1 LNHRLRLLVIGI
13 LVISFSISFV
23 ARMQPADYGFELNEF
38 DPFFNF
44 RATKF
49 IVDNGYVEYF
59 AWHDDKSWYPDGRN
73 VSATSQVMLHIT
85 TAALYQSFGMGQSL
99 YDFTILFPVIIGSL
113 TTIVIFALVRVLGG
127 TTAGLL
133 ASLFF
138 AVSMPVII
146 RGTVG
151 WFKSEPLGLFYGFL
165 GVYLFLSGIKSDNGK
180 VSFFKLIAGGVF
192 VSLGISSWGGTQF
205 FVILLVL
212 FFLGIPFLRKDKKFI
227 TWALPVF
234 VSALLLTITI
244 FERPGIGF
252 VLGYGG
258 LGLIGSTVFVLSFFQ
273 IQKIKVKNNIRY
285 GFLLLG
291 GFVLIGIS
299 SIVTNAVSLPSF
311 RYLNAVN
318 PFLSSD
324 NTIVQSVAEH
334 SSVTMEQLFPSLSV
348 LMIFS
353 GIGVWLLFHIKENQ
367 NFHIKN
373 DMILFALIIG
383 FVGIYI
389 SSAFIRLEIFGS
401 IAVIVLAS
409 IGVSL
414 LISNVLKKHSKNS
427 LSSIAKFSFVVV
439 IIVLL
444 TIPVALP
451 VNANWINVVKIPPT
465 ILHGGT
471 HFNITTNDWGDALE
485 WIKGNTE
492 HDAVIAA
499 WWDYGYWIT
508 AIADRTTL
516 IDNATINQVQIKKVA
531 KIFLSTPDDAWKQ
544 LTDMEVDYV
553 LVYIAAQK
561 LSNDIYSPFYALGGG
576 GDEDKKY
583 WLLRIAEMPLQEYL
597 YSDNVTGTEK
607 FWNSTL
613 LGKMIPF
620 TPLGYLDLSEY
631 SQAEDYQSG
640 YVLYLK
646 DIKYDSN
653 SNEPL
658 QLVYT
663 SPSFD
668 RISEGEVSGIIIYKI
683 NTEYS
688 SIP

>member
-1 LNHRLRLLVIGI
+1 
-13 LVISFSISFV
+13 
-23 ARMQPADYGFELNEF
+23 MQPADYGFELNEF

-113 TTIVIFALVRVLGG
+113 TAIVIFALVRVLGG

-227 TWALPVF
+227 AWALPVF
-234 VSALLLTITI
+234 VSALLLTIAI
-244 FERPGIGF
+244 FERPGAGF

-258 LGLIGSTVFVLSFFQ
+258 LGLIGSTVFVLLFFQ

-291 GFVLIGIS
+291 GFVLVGIS

-427 LSSIAKFSFVVV
+427 LSSIAKFSFVAV

-516 IDNATINQVQIKKVA
+516 IDNATINQTQIKKVA

-561 LSNDIYSPFYALGGG
+561 LSNDNYSPFYALGGG

-597 YSDNVTGTEK
+597 YSDNATGTEK

-683 NTEYS
+683 NKEYDL
-688 SIP
+688 IP

>member
-1 LNHRLRLLVIGI
+1 
-13 LVISFSISFV
+13 
-23 ARMQPADYGFELNEF
+23 MQPADYGFELNEF

-146 RGTVG
+146 RGMVG

-234 VSALLLTITI
+234 VSALLLTIAI
-244 FERPGIGF
+244 FERPGAGF

-291 GFVLIGIS
+291 GFVLVGIS

-427 LSSIAKFSFVVV
+427 LSSIAKFSFVAV

-516 IDNATINQVQIKKVA
+516 IDNATINQTQIKKVA

-597 YSDNVTGTEK
+597 YSDNATGTEK

-683 NTEYS
+683 NKEYDL
-688 SIP
+688 IP

>member
-1 LNHRLRLLVIGI
+1 
-13 LVISFSISFV
+13 
-23 ARMQPADYGFELNEF
+23 MQPADYGFELNEF

-234 VSALLLTITI
+234 VSALLLTIAM
-244 FERPGIGF
+244 FERPGVGF

-258 LGLIGSTVFVLSFFQ
+258 LGLIGSTVFVLLFFQ

-291 GFVLIGIS
+291 GFVLVGIS

-427 LSSIAKFSFVVV
+427 LSSIAKFSFVAV
-439 IIVLL
+439 IIILL

-516 IDNATINQVQIKKVA
+516 IDNATINQTQIKKVA

-561 LSNDIYSPFYALGGG
+561 LSNDNYSPFYALGGG

-597 YSDNVTGTEK
+597 YSDNATGTEK

-683 NTEYS
+683 NKEYDL
-688 SIP
+688 IP

>member
-1 LNHRLRLLVIGI
+1 
-13 LVISFSISFV
+13 
-23 ARMQPADYGFELNEF
+23 MQPADYGFELNEF

-49 IVDNGYVEYF
+49 IVDNGYFEYF
-59 AWHDDKSWYPDGRN
+59 NWHDDKSWYPDGRN

-113 TTIVIFALVRVLGG
+113 TAIVIFALVRVLGG

-234 VSALLLTITI
+234 VSALLLTIAI
-244 FERPGIGF
+244 FERPGAGF

-258 LGLIGSTVFVLSFFQ
+258 LGLIGSTVFVLLFFQ

-291 GFVLIGIS
+291 GFVLVGIS

-427 LSSIAKFSFVVV
+427 LSSIAKFSFVAV

-465 ILHGGT
+465 IVHGGT

-508 AIADRTTL
+508 AIGDRTTL
-516 IDNATINQVQIKKVA
+516 IDNATINQSQIKKVA

-561 LSNDIYSPFYALGGG
+561 LSNDNYSPLYALGGG

-597 YSDNVTGTEK
+597 YSDNATGTEK

-631 SQAEDYQSG
+631 SQAEDDQSG

-646 DIKYDSN
+646 DIKYGSN
-653 SNEPL
+653 NNEPL

>member
-1 LNHRLRLLVIGI
+1 
-13 LVISFSISFV
+13 
-23 ARMQPADYGFELNEF
+23 MQPADYGFELNEF

-146 RGTVG
+146 RGMVG

-234 VSALLLTITI
+234 VSALLLTIAI
-244 FERPGIGF
+244 FERPGAGF

-427 LSSIAKFSFVVV
+427 LSSIAKFSFVAV

-516 IDNATINQVQIKKVA
+516 IDNATINQSQIKKVA

-597 YSDNVTGTEK
+597 YSDNATGTEK

-640 YVLYLK
+640 YVIYLK

-658 QLVYT
+658 QMVYT

-683 NTEYS
+683 NKEYDL
-688 SIP
+688 IP

>member
-1 LNHRLRLLVIGI
+1 
-13 LVISFSISFV
+13 
-23 ARMQPADYGFELNEF
+23 MQPADYGFELNEF

-138 AVSMPVII
+138 SVSMPVII
-146 RGTVG
+146 RGMVG

-180 VSFFKLIAGGVF
+180 ISFFKLIAGGVF

-227 TWALPVF
+227 AWALPVF

-244 FERPGIGF
+244 FERPGVGF

-258 LGLIGSTVFVLSFFQ
+258 LGLIGSTVFVLLFFQ
-273 IQKIKVKNNIRY
+273 IQKIKIKNNIRY

-291 GFVLIGIS
+291 GFVLVGIS

-427 LSSIAKFSFVVV
+427 LSSIAKFSFVAV

-516 IDNATINQVQIKKVA
+516 IDNATINQAQIKKVA

-561 LSNDIYSPFYALGGG
+561 LSNDNYSPFYALGGG

-597 YSDNVTGTEK
+597 YSDNATGTEK

-646 DIKYDSN
+646 DIKYGSN

>member
-1 LNHRLRLLVIGI
+1 
-13 LVISFSISFV
+13 
-23 ARMQPADYGFELNEF
+23 MQPADYGFELNEF

-85 TAALYQSFGMGQSL
+85 TAALYQSFGMSQSL

-227 TWALPVF
+227 AWALPVF

-244 FERPGIGF
+244 FERPGVDF

-273 IQKIKVKNNIRY
+273 IQKIKIKNNIRY

-299 SIVTNAVSLPSF
+299 FIATNAVALPSF

-373 DMILFALIIG
+373 DMVLFALIIG

-427 LSSIAKFSFVVV
+427 LSSIAKFSFVAV

-561 LSNDIYSPFYALGGG
+561 LSNDNYSPFYVLGGG

-597 YSDNVTGTEK
+597 YSDNATGTEK

-683 NTEYS
+683 NKEYDL
-688 SIP
+688 IP

>member
-1 LNHRLRLLVIGI
+1 
-13 LVISFSISFV
+13 
-23 ARMQPADYGFELNEF
+23 MQPADYGFELNEF

-234 VSALLLTITI
+234 VSALLLTIAI
-244 FERPGIGF
+244 FERPGAGF

-291 GFVLIGIS
+291 GFVLVGIS

-373 DMILFALIIG
+373 DMVLFALIIG
-383 FVGIYI
+383 FIGIYI
-389 SSAFIRLEIFGS
+389 SSAFVRLEIFGS

-414 LISNVLKKHSKNS
+414 LISNVLKKHSKNF

-553 LVYIAAQK
+553 LVYVAAQK
-561 LSNDIYSPFYALGGG
+561 LSNDNYNPFYTLGGG

-583 WLLRIAEMPLQEYL
+583 WILRIAEMPLQEYL
-597 YSDNVTGTEK
+597 YSDNATGTEK

-646 DIKYDSN
+646 DIKYGSN
-653 SNEPL
+653 NNEPL

>member
-1 LNHRLRLLVIGI
+1 
-13 LVISFSISFV
+13 
-23 ARMQPADYGFELNEF
+23 MQPADYGFELNEF

-113 TTIVIFALVRVLGG
+113 TAIVIFALVRVLGG

-234 VSALLLTITI
+234 VSALLLTIAI
-244 FERPGIGF
+244 FERPGAGF

-291 GFVLIGIS
+291 GFVLVGIS

-373 DMILFALIIG
+373 DMVLFALIIG
-383 FVGIYI
+383 FIGIYI
-389 SSAFIRLEIFGS
+389 SSAFVRLEIFGS

-516 IDNATINQVQIKKVA
+516 IDNATINQSQIKKVA

-553 LVYIAAQK
+553 LVYVAAQK
-561 LSNDIYSPFYALGGG
+561 LSNDNYSPFYTLGGG

-583 WLLRIAEMPLQEYL
+583 WILRIAEMPLQEYL
-597 YSDNVTGTEK
+597 YSDNATGTEK

-631 SQAEDYQSG
+631 SQAEDQSG

-646 DIKYDSN
+646 DIKYGSN
-653 SNEPL
+653 NNEPL

>member
-1 LNHRLRLLVIGI
+1 
-13 LVISFSISFV
+13 
-23 ARMQPADYGFELNEF
+23 MQPADYGFELNEF

-227 TWALPVF
+227 AWALPVF
-234 VSALLLTITI
+234 VSALLLTIAM
-244 FERPGIGF
+244 FERPGVGF

-258 LGLIGSTVFVLSFFQ
+258 LGLIGSTVFVLLFFQ
-273 IQKIKVKNNIRY
+273 IQKIIKNNIRY

-427 LSSIAKFSFVVV
+427 LSSIAKFSFVAV

-516 IDNATINQVQIKKVA
+516 IDNATINQGQIKKVA

-544 LTDMEVDYV
+544 LTEMEVDYV
-553 LVYIAAQK
+553 LVYVAAQK

-583 WLLRIAEMPLQEYL
+583 WILRIAEMPLQEYL
-597 YSDNVTGTEK
+597 YSDNATGTEK

-683 NTEYS
+683 NKEYGL
-688 SIP
+688 IP

>member
-1 LNHRLRLLVIGI
+1 
-13 LVISFSISFV
+13 
-23 ARMQPADYGFELNEF
+23 MQPADYGFELNEF

-49 IVDNGYVEYF
+49 IVDNGYFEYF
-59 AWHDDKSWYPDGRN
+59 NWHDDKSWYPDGRN

-85 TAALYQSFGMGQSL
+85 TAALYQSFGMDQSL

-113 TTIVIFALVRVLGG
+113 TAIVIFALVRVLGG
-127 TTAGLL
+127 TTACLL

-234 VSALLLTITI
+234 VSALLLTIAI

-258 LGLIGSTVFVLSFFQ
+258 LGLIGSTVFVLLFFQ

-291 GFVLIGIS
+291 GFVLVGIS

-427 LSSIAKFSFVVV
+427 LSSIAKFSFVAV
-439 IIVLL
+439 IIILL

-553 LVYIAAQK
+553 LVYIAAEK
-561 LSNDIYSPFYALGGG
+561 LSNDNYSPFYTLGGG

-597 YSDNVTGTEK
+597 YSDNSTGTEK

-631 SQAEDYQSG
+631 SQTEDQSG

-646 DIKYDSN
+646 DIKYDLN

-683 NTEYS
+683 NKEYS

>member
-1 LNHRLRLLVIGI
+1 
-13 LVISFSISFV
+13 
-23 ARMQPADYGFELNEF
+23 MQPADYGFELNEF

-227 TWALPVF
+227 AWALPVF
-234 VSALLLTITI
+234 VSALLLTIAI
-244 FERPGIGF
+244 FERPGAGF

-291 GFVLIGIS
+291 GFVLVGIS

-373 DMILFALIIG
+373 DMVLFALIIG

-427 LSSIAKFSFVVV
+427 LSSIAKFSFVAV

-597 YSDNVTGTEK
+597 YSDNATGTEK

-640 YVLYLK
+640 YVIYLK

-683 NTEYS
+683 NKEYDL
-688 SIP
+688 IP

>member
-1 LNHRLRLLVIGI
+1 
-13 LVISFSISFV
+13 
-23 ARMQPADYGFELNEF
+23 MQPADYGFELNEF

-234 VSALLLTITI
+234 VSALLLTIAM
-244 FERPGIGF
+244 FERPGVGF

-291 GFVLIGIS
+291 GFVLVGIS

-427 LSSIAKFSFVVV
+427 LSSIAKFSFVAV

-516 IDNATINQVQIKKVA
+516 IDNATINQSQIKKVA

-597 YSDNVTGTEK
+597 YSDNATGTEK

-631 SQAEDYQSG
+631 SQAEDQSG

-646 DIKYDSN
+646 DIKYGSN

-658 QLVYT
+658 QMVYT

-683 NTEYS
+683 NKEYDL
-688 SIP
+688 IP

>member
-1 LNHRLRLLVIGI
+1 
-13 LVISFSISFV
+13 
-23 ARMQPADYGFELNEF
+23 MQPADYGFELNEF

-180 VSFFKLIAGGVF
+180 VSFFKLIAGGIF
-192 VSLGISSWGGTQF
+192 VSLGISSWGGSQF

-244 FERPGIGF
+244 FERPGVGF

-258 LGLIGSTVFVLSFFQ
+258 LGLIGSTVFVLLFFQ

-291 GFVLIGIS
+291 GFVLVGIS

-353 GIGVWLLFHIKENQ
+353 GIGIWLLFHIKENQ

-383 FVGIYI
+383 FIGIYI
-389 SSAFIRLEIFGS
+389 SSAFVRLEIFGS

-508 AIADRTTL
+508 AIADRSTL
-516 IDNATINQVQIKKVA
+516 NDNATINQSQIKKVA

-553 LVYIAAQK
+553 LVYVAAQK
-561 LSNDIYSPFYALGGG
+561 LSNDNYSPFYTLGGG

-583 WLLRIAEMPLQEYL
+583 WILRIAEMPLQEYL
-597 YSDNVTGTEK
+597 YSDNATGTEK

-620 TPLGYLDLSEY
+620 TPLGYLDL
-631 SQAEDYQSG
+631 
-640 YVLYLK
+640 
-646 DIKYDSN
+646 
-653 SNEPL
+653 
-658 QLVYT
+658 
-663 SPSFD
+663 
-668 RISEGEVSGIIIYKI
+668 
-683 NTEYS
+683 
-688 SIP
+688 

>member
-1 LNHRLRLLVIGI
+1 
-13 LVISFSISFV
+13 
-23 ARMQPADYGFELNEF
+23 MQPADYGFELNEF

-180 VSFFKLIAGGVF
+180 ISFFKLIAGGVF
-192 VSLGISSWGGTQF
+192 VSLGISSWGGSQF

-234 VSALLLTITI
+234 VSALLLTIAM
-244 FERPGIGF
+244 FERPGVGF

-291 GFVLIGIS
+291 GFVLVGIS

-353 GIGVWLLFHIKENQ
+353 GIGIWLLFHIKENQ

-373 DMILFALIIG
+373 DMVLFALIIG

-427 LSSIAKFSFVVV
+427 LSSIAKFSFVAV

-451 VNANWINVVKIPPT
+451 VNANWINVVKTPPT

-471 HFNITTNDWGDALE
+471 YFNITTNDWGDALE

-492 HDAVIAA
+492 RDTVIAA

-508 AIADRTTL
+508 TIADRTTL
-516 IDNATINQVQIKKVA
+516 IDNATINQTQIKKVA

-544 LTDMEVDYV
+544 LTDMKVDYV
-553 LVYIAAQK
+553 LVYVAAEK

-631 SQAEDYQSG
+631 SQGEDYQLG

-646 DIKYDSN
+646 DIKYGSN
-653 SNEPL
+653 SNDPL

-683 NTEYS
+683 NKEYS

>member
-1 LNHRLRLLVIGI
+1 
-13 LVISFSISFV
+13 
-23 ARMQPADYGFELNEF
+23 MQPADYGFELNEF

-234 VSALLLTITI
+234 VSALLLTIAI
-244 FERPGIGF
+244 FERPGAGF

-258 LGLIGSTVFVLSFFQ
+258 LGLIGSTVFVLLFFQ

-291 GFVLIGIS
+291 GFVLVGIS

-516 IDNATINQVQIKKVA
+516 IDNATINQTQIKKVA

-597 YSDNVTGTEK
+597 YSDNATGTEK

-683 NTEYS
+683 NKEYS

>member
-1 LNHRLRLLVIGI
+1 
-13 LVISFSISFV
+13 
-23 ARMQPADYGFELNEF
+23 MQPADYGFELNEF

-234 VSALLLTITI
+234 VSALLLTIAI
-244 FERPGIGF
+244 FERPGAGF

-427 LSSIAKFSFVVV
+427 LSSIAKFSFVAV

-516 IDNATINQVQIKKVA
+516 IDNATINQSQIKKVA

-597 YSDNVTGTEK
+597 YSDNATGTEK
-607 FWNSTL
+607 FWNNTL

-646 DIKYDSN
+646 DIKYASN

-683 NTEYS
+683 NKEYS

>member
-1 LNHRLRLLVIGI
+1 
-13 LVISFSISFV
+13 
-23 ARMQPADYGFELNEF
+23 MQPADYGFELNEF

-234 VSALLLTITI
+234 VSALLLTIAI
-244 FERPGIGF
+244 FERPGVGF

-291 GFVLIGIS
+291 GFVLVGIS

-373 DMILFALIIG
+373 DMVLFALIIG

-561 LSNDIYSPFYALGGG
+561 LSNDNYSPFYTLGGG

-583 WLLRIAEMPLQEYL
+583 WILRIAEMPLQEYL
-597 YSDNVTGTEK
+597 YSDNATGTEK

-683 NTEYS
+683 NKEYS

>member
-1 LNHRLRLLVIGI
+1 
-13 LVISFSISFV
+13 
-23 ARMQPADYGFELNEF
+23 MQPADYGFELNEF

-234 VSALLLTITI
+234 VSALLLTIAM
-244 FERPGIGF
+244 FERPGVGF

-258 LGLIGSTVFVLSFFQ
+258 LGLIGSTVFVLLFFQ

-291 GFVLIGIS
+291 GFVLVGIS

-427 LSSIAKFSFVVV
+427 LSSIAKFSFVAV

-444 TIPVALP
+444 TVPVALP

-516 IDNATINQVQIKKVA
+516 IDNATINQTQIKKVA

-597 YSDNVTGTEK
+597 YSDNATGTEK

-631 SQAEDYQSG
+631 SQVEDYQSG
-640 YVLYLK
+640 YVIYLK

-683 NTEYS
+683 NKEYDL
-688 SIP
+688 IP

>member
-1 LNHRLRLLVIGI
+1 
-13 LVISFSISFV
+13 
-23 ARMQPADYGFELNEF
+23 MQPADYGFELNEF

-234 VSALLLTITI
+234 VSALLLTIAM
-244 FERPGIGF
+244 FERPGVGF

-258 LGLIGSTVFVLSFFQ
+258 LGLIGSTVFVLLFFQ

-291 GFVLIGIS
+291 GFVLVGIS

-427 LSSIAKFSFVVV
+427 LSSIAKFSFVAV

-516 IDNATINQVQIKKVA
+516 IDNATINQAQIKKVA

-583 WLLRIAEMPLQEYL
+583 WILRIAEMPLQEYL
-597 YSDNVTGTEK
+597 YSDNATGTEK

-683 NTEYS
+683 NKEYS

>member
-1 LNHRLRLLVIGI
+1 
-13 LVISFSISFV
+13 
-23 ARMQPADYGFELNEF
+23 MQPADYGFELNEF

-49 IVDNGYVEYF
+49 IVDNGYFEYF
-59 AWHDDKSWYPDGRN
+59 NWHDDKSWYPDGRN

-85 TAALYQSFGMGQSL
+85 TAALYQSFGMNQSL

-138 AVSMPVII
+138 SVSMPVII

-227 TWALPVF
+227 AWALPVF
-234 VSALLLTITI
+234 VSALLLTIII
-244 FERPGIGF
+244 FERPGVDF

-273 IQKIKVKNNIRY
+273 IQKIKIKNNIRY

-291 GFVLIGIS
+291 GFILIGIS

-311 RYLNAVN
+311 RYLNAIN

-373 DMILFALIIG
+373 DMVLFALIIG

-561 LSNDIYSPFYALGGG
+561 LSNDNYSPFYVLGGG

-597 YSDNVTGTEK
+597 YSDNATGTEK

-683 NTEYS
+683 NKEYDL
-688 SIP
+688 IP

>member
-1 LNHRLRLLVIGI
+1 MNHRLRLLVIGI

-59 AWHDDKSWYPDGRN
+59 DWHDDKSWYPDGRN

-180 VSFFKLIAGGVF
+180 VSFFKLIAGGIF

-234 VSALLLTITI
+234 VSALLLTIAI
-244 FERPGIGF
+244 FERPGAGF

-291 GFVLIGIS
+291 GFVLVGIS

-373 DMILFALIIG
+373 DMVLFALIIG

-427 LSSIAKFSFVVV
+427 LSSIAKFSFVAV

-516 IDNATINQVQIKKVA
+516 IDNATINQAQIKKVA

-553 LVYIAAQK
+553 LVYVAAQK
-561 LSNDIYSPFYALGGG
+561 LSNDNYSPFYALGGG

-597 YSDNVTGTEK
+597 YSDNATGTEK

-646 DIKYDSN
+646 DIKYGSN

-683 NTEYS
+683 NKEYS

>member
-1 LNHRLRLLVIGI
+1 
-13 LVISFSISFV
+13 
-23 ARMQPADYGFELNEF
+23 MQPADYGFELNEF

-234 VSALLLTITI
+234 VSALLLTIAI
-244 FERPGIGF
+244 FERPGAGF

-291 GFVLIGIS
+291 GFVLVGIS

-324 NTIVQSVAEH
+324 NTIVQSVSEH

-427 LSSIAKFSFVVV
+427 LSSIAKFSFVAV

-516 IDNATINQVQIKKVA
+516 IDNATINQSQIKKVA

-553 LVYIAAQK
+553 LVYIAAEK
-561 LSNDIYSPFYALGGG
+561 LSNDNYSPFYTLGGG

-597 YSDNVTGTEK
+597 YSDNATGTEK

-683 NTEYS
+683 NKEYS

>member
-1 LNHRLRLLVIGI
+1 
-13 LVISFSISFV
+13 
-23 ARMQPADYGFELNEF
+23 MQPADYGFELNEF

-85 TAALYQSFGMGQSL
+85 TAALYQSFGMGQNL

-113 TTIVIFALVRVLGG
+113 TAIVIFALVRVLGG

-180 VSFFKLIAGGVF
+180 ISFFKLIAGGVF

-234 VSALLLTITI
+234 VSALLLTIAM
-244 FERPGIGF
+244 FERPGVSF
-252 VLGYGG
+252 ALGYGG
-258 LGLIGSTVFVLSFFQ
+258 LGLIGSTVFVLLFFQ

-291 GFVLIGIS
+291 GFVLVGIS

-427 LSSIAKFSFVVV
+427 LSSITKFSFVVV

-516 IDNATINQVQIKKVA
+516 IDNATINQTQIKKVA

-544 LTDMEVDYV
+544 LTEMEVDYV
-553 LVYIAAQK
+553 LVYVAAQK

-597 YSDNVTGTEK
+597 YSDNATGTEK
-607 FWNSTL
+607 FWNNTL

-646 DIKYDSN
+646 DIKYASN

-683 NTEYS
+683 NK
-688 SIP
+688 

>member
-1 LNHRLRLLVIGI
+1 LNHRLRLLIIGI

-180 VSFFKLIAGGVF
+180 VSFFKLIAGGIF
-192 VSLGISSWGGTQF
+192 VSLGISSWGGSQF

-234 VSALLLTITI
+234 VSALLLTITM
-244 FERPGIGF
+244 FERPGVGF

-334 SSVTMEQLFPSLSV
+334 TSVTMEQLFPSLSV

-353 GIGVWLLFHIKENQ
+353 GIGVWLLFHIKENL

-373 DMILFALIIG
+373 DMVLFALIIG

-401 IAVIVLAS
+401 IAVIILAS
-409 IGVSL
+409 IGISL

-427 LSSIAKFSFVVV
+427 LSSITKFSFVVV

-516 IDNATINQVQIKKVA
+516 IDNATINQSQIKKVA

-583 WLLRIAEMPLQEYL
+583 WILRIAEMPLQEYL
-597 YSDNVTGTEK
+597 YSDNATGTEK

-631 SQAEDYQSG
+631 SQAEDQLG

-646 DIKYDSN
+646 DIKYGSN
-653 SNEPL
+653 NNEPL

-683 NTEYS
+683 NKEYS

>member
-59 AWHDDKSWYPDGRN
+59 DWHDDKSWYPDGRN

-146 RGTVG
+146 RGMVG

-180 VSFFKLIAGGVF
+180 VSFFKLIAGGIF

-234 VSALLLTITI
+234 VSALLLTIAI
-244 FERPGIGF
+244 FERPGAGF

-258 LGLIGSTVFVLSFFQ
+258 LGLIGSTVFVLLFFQ

-291 GFVLIGIS
+291 GFVLVGIS

-353 GIGVWLLFHIKENQ
+353 GIGIWLLFHIKENQ

-583 WLLRIAEMPLQEYL
+583 
-597 YSDNVTGTEK
+597 
-607 FWNSTL
+607 
-613 LGKMIPF
+613 
-620 TPLGYLDLSEY
+620 
-631 SQAEDYQSG
+631 
-640 YVLYLK
+640 
-646 DIKYDSN
+646 
-653 SNEPL
+653 
-658 QLVYT
+658 
-663 SPSFD
+663 
-668 RISEGEVSGIIIYKI
+668 
-683 NTEYS
+683 
-688 SIP
+688 

>member
-1 LNHRLRLLVIGI
+1 
-13 LVISFSISFV
+13 
-23 ARMQPADYGFELNEF
+23 MQPADYGFELNEF

-146 RGTVG
+146 RGMVG

-234 VSALLLTITI
+234 VSALLLTIAM
-244 FERPGIGF
+244 FERPGVGF

-273 IQKIKVKNNIRY
+273 IQKIKVKNNFRY

-291 GFVLIGIS
+291 GFVLVGIS

-427 LSSIAKFSFVVV
+427 LSSIAKFSFVAV

-508 AIADRTTL
+508 AIGDRTTL
-516 IDNATINQVQIKKVA
+516 IDNATINQSQIKKVA

-561 LSNDIYSPFYALGGG
+561 LSNDNYSPLYALGGG

-597 YSDNVTGTEK
+597 YSDNATGTEK

-683 NTEYS
+683 NKEYDL
-688 SIP
+688 IP

>member
-1 LNHRLRLLVIGI
+1 
-13 LVISFSISFV
+13 
-23 ARMQPADYGFELNEF
+23 MQPADYGFELNEF

-180 VSFFKLIAGGVF
+180 ISFFKLIAGGVF
-192 VSLGISSWGGTQF
+192 VSLGISSWGGSQF

-234 VSALLLTITI
+234 VSALLLTIAM
-244 FERPGIGF
+244 FERPGVGF

-291 GFVLIGIS
+291 GFVLVGIS

-367 NFHIKN
+367 NFHVKN
-373 DMILFALIIG
+373 DMVLFALIIG

-401 IAVIVLAS
+401 IAVIILAS

-427 LSSIAKFSFVVV
+427 LSSIAKFSFVIV

-492 HDAVIAA
+492 PDAVIAA

-516 IDNATINQVQIKKVA
+516 IDNATINQSQIKNVA

-553 LVYIAAQK
+553 LVYVAAEK

-583 WLLRIAEMPLQEYL
+583 WLLRIAEMPLHDYL
-597 YSDNVTGTEK
+597 YSDNTTGTEK

-631 SQAEDYQSG
+631 SQGEDYQSG

-646 DIKYDSN
+646 DIKYSSN

-658 QLVYT
+658 QLVYV

-683 NTEYS
+683 NKEYS

>member
-1 LNHRLRLLVIGI
+1 
-13 LVISFSISFV
+13 
-23 ARMQPADYGFELNEF
+23 MQPADYGFELNEF

-234 VSALLLTITI
+234 VSALLLTIAM
-244 FERPGIGF
+244 FERPGVGF

-258 LGLIGSTVFVLSFFQ
+258 LGLIGSTVFVLLFFQ

-291 GFVLIGIS
+291 GFVLVGIS

-427 LSSIAKFSFVVV
+427 LSSIAKFSFVAV
-439 IIVLL
+439 IIILL

-516 IDNATINQVQIKKVA
+516 IDNATINQTQIKKVA

-561 LSNDIYSPFYALGGG
+561 LSNDNYSPFYTLGGG

-597 YSDNVTGTEK
+597 YSDNATGTEK

-683 NTEYS
+683 NKEYS

>member
-1 LNHRLRLLVIGI
+1 
-13 LVISFSISFV
+13 
-23 ARMQPADYGFELNEF
+23 MQPADYGFELNEF

-234 VSALLLTITI
+234 VSALLLTIAI
-244 FERPGIGF
+244 FERPGAGF

-291 GFVLIGIS
+291 GFVLVGIS

-427 LSSIAKFSFVVV
+427 LSSIAKFSFVAV
-439 IIVLL
+439 IIILL

-597 YSDNVTGTEK
+597 YSDNATGTEK

-640 YVLYLK
+640 YVIYLK

-683 NTEYS
+683 NKEYDL
-688 SIP
+688 IP

>member
-1 LNHRLRLLVIGI
+1 
-13 LVISFSISFV
+13 
-23 ARMQPADYGFELNEF
+23 MQPADYGFELNEF

-234 VSALLLTITI
+234 VSALLLTIAM
-244 FERPGIGF
+244 FERPGLGF

-291 GFVLIGIS
+291 GFVLVGIS

-427 LSSIAKFSFVVV
+427 LSSIAKFSFVAV
-439 IIVLL
+439 IIILL

-516 IDNATINQVQIKKVA
+516 IDNATINQAQIKKVA

-561 LSNDIYSPFYALGGG
+561 LSNDNYSPFYALGGG

-597 YSDNVTGTEK
+597 YSDNATGTEK
-607 FWNSTL
+607 FWNNTL

-683 NTEYS
+683 NKEYS

>member
-1 LNHRLRLLVIGI
+1 MNHRLRLLVIGI

-113 TTIVIFALVRVLGG
+113 TAIVIFALVRILGG

-146 RGTVG
+146 RGMVG

-234 VSALLLTITI
+234 VSALLLTIAM
-244 FERPGIGF
+244 FERPGVGF

-291 GFVLIGIS
+291 GFVLVGIS

-427 LSSIAKFSFVVV
+427 LSSIAKFSFVAV

-561 LSNDIYSPFYALGGG
+561 LSNDNYSPLYALGGG

-583 WLLRIAEMPLQEYL
+583 WFLRIAEMPLQEYL
-597 YSDNVTGTEK
+597 YSDNATGTEK

-683 NTEYS
+683 NKEYS

>member
-1 LNHRLRLLVIGI
+1 
-13 LVISFSISFV
+13 
-23 ARMQPADYGFELNEF
+23 MQPADYGFELNEF

-234 VSALLLTITI
+234 VSALLLTIAI
-244 FERPGIGF
+244 FERPGAGF

-291 GFVLIGIS
+291 GFVLVGIS

-427 LSSIAKFSFVVV
+427 LSSIAKFSFVAV

-516 IDNATINQVQIKKVA
+516 IDNATINQSQIKKVA

-597 YSDNVTGTEK
+597 YSDNATGTEK

-683 NTEYS
+683 NKEYS

>member
-1 LNHRLRLLVIGI
+1 
-13 LVISFSISFV
+13 
-23 ARMQPADYGFELNEF
+23 MQPADYGFELNEF

-234 VSALLLTITI
+234 VSALLLTIAM
-244 FERPGIGF
+244 FERPGVGF

-258 LGLIGSTVFVLSFFQ
+258 LGLIGSTVFVLLFFQ

-291 GFVLIGIS
+291 GFVLVGIS

-427 LSSIAKFSFVVV
+427 LSSIAKFSFVAV

-516 IDNATINQVQIKKVA
+516 IDNATINQTQIKKVA

-597 YSDNVTGTEK
+597 YSDNATGTEK

-640 YVLYLK
+640 YVIYLK

-683 NTEYS
+683 NKEYDL
-688 SIP
+688 IP

>member
-1 LNHRLRLLVIGI
+1 
-13 LVISFSISFV
+13 
-23 ARMQPADYGFELNEF
+23 MQPADYGFELNEF

-85 TAALYQSFGMGQSL
+85 TAALYQSFGMSQSL

-227 TWALPVF
+227 AWALPVF

-244 FERPGIGF
+244 FERPGVDF

-273 IQKIKVKNNIRY
+273 IQKIKIKNNIRY

-373 DMILFALIIG
+373 DMVLFALIIG

-427 LSSIAKFSFVVV
+427 LSSIAKFSFVAV

-561 LSNDIYSPFYALGGG
+561 LSNDNYSPFYVLGGG

-597 YSDNVTGTEK
+597 YSDNATGTEK

-683 NTEYS
+683 NKEYDL
-688 SIP
+688 IP

>member
-1 LNHRLRLLVIGI
+1 
-13 LVISFSISFV
+13 
-23 ARMQPADYGFELNEF
+23 MQPADYGFELNEF

-146 RGTVG
+146 RGMVG

-234 VSALLLTITI
+234 VSALLLTIAM
-244 FERPGIGF
+244 FERPGVGF

-291 GFVLIGIS
+291 GFVLVGIS

-373 DMILFALIIG
+373 DMVLFALIIG

-427 LSSIAKFSFVVV
+427 LSSIAKFSFVAV

-508 AIADRTTL
+508 AIGDRTTL
-516 IDNATINQVQIKKVA
+516 IDNATINQSQIKKVA

-597 YSDNVTGTEK
+597 YSDNATGTEK

-640 YVLYLK
+640 YVIYLK

-683 NTEYS
+683 NKEYS

>member
-1 LNHRLRLLVIGI
+1 
-13 LVISFSISFV
+13 
-23 ARMQPADYGFELNEF
+23 MQPADYGFELNEF

-49 IVDNGYVEYF
+49 IVDNGYIEYF
-59 AWHDDKSWYPDGRN
+59 DWHDDKSWYPDGRN

-234 VSALLLTITI
+234 VSALLLTIAI
-244 FERPGIGF
+244 FERPGAGF

-258 LGLIGSTVFVLSFFQ
+258 LGLIGSTVFVLSFFL

-291 GFVLIGIS
+291 GFVLVGIS

-334 SSVTMEQLFPSLSV
+334 SSITMEQLFPSLSV

-465 ILHGGT
+465 IVHGGT

-516 IDNATINQVQIKKVA
+516 IDNATINQTQIKKVA

-544 LTDMEVDYV
+544 LTEMEVDYV
-553 LVYIAAQK
+553 LVYIAAEK
-561 LSNDIYSPFYALGGG
+561 LSNDNYSPFYTLGGG

-597 YSDNVTGTEK
+597 YSDNATGTEK

-631 SQAEDYQSG
+631 SQAEDQLG
-640 YVLYLK
+640 YVIYLK

-683 NTEYS
+683 NKEYS

>member
-1 LNHRLRLLVIGI
+1 
-13 LVISFSISFV
+13 
-23 ARMQPADYGFELNEF
+23 MQPADYGFELNEF

-146 RGTVG
+146 RGMVG

-234 VSALLLTITI
+234 VSALLLTIAM
-244 FERPGIGF
+244 FERPGVGF

-291 GFVLIGIS
+291 GFVLVGIS

-427 LSSIAKFSFVVV
+427 LSSIAKFSFVAV
-439 IIVLL
+439 IIILL

-516 IDNATINQVQIKKVA
+516 IDNATINQTQIKKVA

-597 YSDNVTGTEK
+597 YSDNATGTEK

-683 NTEYS
+683 NKEYS

>member
-1 LNHRLRLLVIGI
+1 
-13 LVISFSISFV
+13 
-23 ARMQPADYGFELNEF
+23 MQPADYGFELNEF

-227 TWALPVF
+227 AWALPVF
-234 VSALLLTITI
+234 VSALLLTIAM
-244 FERPGIGF
+244 FERPGVGF

-258 LGLIGSTVFVLSFFQ
+258 LGLIGSTVFVLLFFQ
-273 IQKIKVKNNIRY
+273 IQKIKIKNNIRY

-291 GFVLIGIS
+291 GFVLVGIS

-427 LSSIAKFSFVVV
+427 LSSIAKFSFVAV
-439 IIVLL
+439 IIILL

-516 IDNATINQVQIKKVA
+516 IDNATINQAQIKKVA

-561 LSNDIYSPFYALGGG
+561 LSNDNYSPFYALGGG

-597 YSDNVTGTEK
+597 YSDNATGTEK

-683 NTEYS
+683 NKEYS